1 MASFKSYPVGKYANA
16 AETIKKSISH
26 PIIDGDGHT
35 VEFMPH
41 VVECMHEVGGKEMA
55 SLLENGPCYEGMNS
69 FLSIDV
75 ENKHNMGLIRTPWW
89 AVPAEN
95 TLDRATATFPK
106 LLYSRLDELCLD
118 FSVLYPT
125 HGLFVFAIKNDEFR
139 QAGCRA
145 FNLYHSSLYS
155 EYSDRLAPVA
165 IIPMYTPEEAIAE
178 LDYAVGEL
186 GLKSVLMQGF
196 VPRPVPMAKG
206 GARPAEYLDCYG
218 WESAHDYDPVWK
230 KCMELGVSPAFHASG
245 MGWGSRMSN
254 SSYVFNHLGNFATA
268 QEAVC
273 RSLFMGGVTQR
284 FPDLKFAFL
293 EGGVG
298 WACNLFS
305 DVISHWEK
313 RNSKAIQRYNPDKLD
328 RDYFNQLF
336 DDYAP
341 DSFKPHRGDIGRA
354 LRVLSNPNERKD
366 SLNEFCSI
374 DVENVEQLSDLFVPN
389 FYFGCE
395 ADDPITAYAFN
406 SKVNPLG
413 KKLKPIFSSDI
424 SHWDVTDMGEVLLE
438 AHELVD
444 KELITKEDF
453 QYFTCDNAV
462 ELYQSNN
469 PNYFKDTVIEDY
481 VKQSD

>member
-1 MASFKSYPVGKYANA
+1 MAPSRSYPVGKYANA
-16 AETIKKSISH
+16 TEALKKKIQH

-35 VEFMPH
+35 IEFMPH
-41 VVECMHEVGGKEMA
+41 VVECMHEIGGKDLASQLEM
-55 SLLENGPCYEGMNS
+55 GPCYDGMS
-69 FLSIDV
+69 LILSV
-75 ENKHNMGLIRTPWW
+75 NQESKKNLGLIRPPWW

-106 LLYSRLDELCLD
+106 LLYERLDEIGLD

-125 HGLFVFAIKNDEFR
+125 HGLFVFAIKNDELR
-139 QAGCRA
+139 QSACRA
-145 FNLYHSSLYS
+145 FNLYHSSLYG

-165 IIPMYTPEEAIAE
+165 VIPMHTPEEAVAE

-196 VPRPVPMAKG
+196 VQRPVPVAKG
-206 GARPAEYLDCYG
+206 SARPAEYLDCYG
-218 WESAHDYDPVWK
+218 WESAYDYDPVWQ
-230 KCMELGVSPAFHASG
+230 KCMDLGVSPAFHASG
-245 MGWGSRMSN
+245 MGWGSRMST

-268 QEAVC
+268 QEAIC
-273 RSLFMGGVTQR
+273 RSLFLGGVTQR
-284 FPDLKFAFL
+284 FPDLKFVFL

-313 RNSKAIQRYNPDKLD
+313 RNLEAIQIYNPKNLD
-328 RDYFNQLF
+328 RDYFDQLF

-341 DSFKPHRGDIGRA
+341 ESFKRHRSDIDRA
-354 LRVLSNPNERKD
+354 LRVLSNPDEKPE
-366 SLNEFCSI
+366 SLNEFCNI
-374 DVENVEQLSDLFVPN
+374 EVESSEQLSDLFVEN

-395 ADDPITAYAFN
+395 ADDPINAHAFN
-406 SKVNPLG
+406 TQVNPLG
-413 KKLKPIFSSDI
+413 KKLKALFSSDI

-444 KELITKEDF
+444 KEQISEQDF
-453 QYFTCDNAV
+453 QSFTCDNAM
-462 ELYQSNN
+462 ELYQTNS
-469 PNYFKDTVIEDY
+469 PQFFQGTIIEDY
-481 VKQSD
+481 LKK